1 MKELIDEFVNYLLN
15 VRKYSENTAKAYES
29 DLREFVA
36 FYQEWAG
43 AELLPGDIA
52 TLDTTAFRAWLA
64 ERQKNNLK
72 NKSTARALSSIRRFL
87 KFIGKQFGIKNEA
100 ILLISSPKI
109 PKKLSKA
116 IDASD
121 VENMSNMTRDT
132 GAESWIAARDAA
144 LIMLIFGCGLRIS
157 EALSVKDSDVCGR
170 PETLR
175 IIGKGNKER
184 IVPVLPVV
192 WDALDK
198 YLESRPFPSDA
209 APKAPHRTESLEFR
223 VESLDNGNLDS
234 KLSTLNSQ
242 FGFGGDAAKS
252 ELLFR
257 SVRGLPMTSRMAE
270 KVVEKLRHL
279 MQLPEYVTPHALRH
293 TFATVLLAN
302 GVDLRVLQEL
312 LGHSSLSTTQ
322 LYTKID
328 LSGVMKAYNGA
339 HPRAQ
344 KADTD

>member
-1 MKELIDEFVNYLLN
+1 MKELISEFVNYLLN

-29 DLREFVA
+29 DIREFIL
-36 FYQEWAG
+36 FYQTWSG
-43 AELLPGDIA
+43 TDLLPHDLA
-52 TLDTTAFRAWLA
+52 DLDTTAFRAWLA
-64 ERQKNNLK
+64 DRQKNDLT

-87 KFIGKQFGIKNEA
+87 KFVGKQFNIKNEA
-100 ILLISSPKI
+100 ILLINSPKI

-116 IDASD
+116 IEASD
-121 VENMSNMTRDT
+121 VENMSKLTTDVD
-132 GAESWIAARDAA
+132 AESWMAARDTA
-144 LIMLIFGCGLRIS
+144 LILLIFGCGLRIS
-157 EALSVKDSDVCGR
+157 EALAIKDSDVYEH
-170 PETLR
+170 PEILR

-192 WDALDK
+192 WDALNK
-198 YLESRPFPSDA
+198 YLGLRPFDKGVGANENSPVNA
-209 APKAPHRTESLEFR
+209 T
-223 VESLDNGNLDS
+223 DS
-234 KLSTLNSQ
+234 RANFHSPLQSQ
-242 FGFGGDAAKS
+242 
-252 ELLFR
+252 LFR

-270 KVVEKLRHL
+270 KVVEKLRNL

-293 TFATVLLAN
+293 TFATVLLAD

-339 HPRAQ
+339 HPRAH
-344 KADTD
+344 KATE